1 MGAPQFKEIR
11 RTYGFD
17 DVAIA
22 PGLVTL
28 NPEQT
33 NIEFTLREQTFAIP
47 ILASAMDAVVSPAF
61 AVRMGKLGGLP
72 VLNLEGI
79 WSRYDDPEAALLE
92 IAETPLDSVTELF
105 QRIYSMPVKE
115 ELIGRRVF
123 NLSMPTGFIGYDK
136 LLRYAA
142 AKGADV
148 NNVIIAVSMD
158 SDIGVYENQTPAMD
172 TVTAKEPTSSLFR
185 RIKGFLTNQSALYLL
200 TTTLIRRSPVLNDMA
215 ARAGLFVPNLEA
227 VRKNEFSEQA
237 IDSSARFLA
246 KIAARYRTTVAVLPS
261 RALWLGSRQAIEAKR
276 HARFISRLKEL
287 GIVAVDLRTAFEDR
301 GDPLAYHFDN
311 DPHWKPSG
319 HLRAAQAL
327 AAENF
332 GSAATWSHPAG
343 AMYIWGH
350 MPEGTDLSSVQEK
363 AVADADV
370 GFHTGVPYAPDGV
383 SGKNHFRLCFGY
395 NSPEEI
401 QEGIGRLA
409 GVFEKEGLLKG

>member
-1 MGAPQFKEIR
+1 MTDKSLATPRVLHALIVVFGLAAAGVMGE
-11 RTYGFD
+11 
-17 DVAIA
+17 
-22 PGLVTL
+22 
-28 NPEQT
+28 
-33 NIEFTLREQTFAIP
+33 
-47 ILASAMDAVVSPAF
+47 F
-61 AVRMGKLGGLP
+61 AVRLAEPDLDPTRHLNFEKGEGERPILGPRNTEQRQFKNTGDFNVTVRFNRHGLRDSKD
-72 VLNLEGI
+72 LAKGTA
-79 WSRYDDPEAALLE
+79 DDFFLVG
-92 IAETPLDSVTELF
+92 DSFTFGWGVEEKD
-105 QRIYSMPVKE
+105 RISE
-115 ELIGRRVF
+115 RLQELIGRRVF

-158 SDIGVYENQTPAMD
+158 NDIGVYENQTPAMD

-327 AAENF
+327 AARLKTSI
-332 GSAATWSHPAG
+332 GS
-343 AMYIWGH
+343 
-350 MPEGTDLSSVQEK
+350 
-363 AVADADV
+363 
-370 GFHTGVPYAPDGV
+370 
-383 SGKNHFRLCFGY
+383 R
-395 NSPEEI
+395 
-401 QEGIGRLA
+401 
-409 GVFEKEGLLKG
+409 